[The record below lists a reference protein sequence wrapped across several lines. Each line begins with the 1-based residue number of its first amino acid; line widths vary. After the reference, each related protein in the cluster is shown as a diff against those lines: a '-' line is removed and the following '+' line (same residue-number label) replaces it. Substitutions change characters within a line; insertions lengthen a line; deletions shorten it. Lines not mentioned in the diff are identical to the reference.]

1 MGGCGMRRFSAWL
14 LLVAILLCGLV
25 PASAA
30 DKIGVVLL
38 HGKGGT
44 AKPQSPIGPLI
55 AKLQGSGILVD
66 APDMPWSRSRFL
78 DKDYPGA
85 MAEIDA
91 AVARLKKR
99 GATKIVVGGQ
109 SIGAN
114 AALGYGAQREG
125 LAGIIAL
132 APGHVPDLAGY
143 QNSLKHDY
151 RRAKA
156 MVDKGEGEA
165 TTGFA
170 DNNQGRVTQVRVK
183 PRVYWSWY
191 DPEGAA
197 VMPLNAAKLKPRTPL
212 LWAVGRGDTMASR
225 GKAYAFDRAPAN
237 PKSLYL
243 EVAGGHRDTP
253 EIAASQVLNWLRA
266 L

>member
-1 MGGCGMRRFSAWL
+1 MRRLAAL
-14 LLVAILLCGLV
+14 LLFVAALHFGTALA

-30 DKIGVVLL
+30 DKIGVVLM
-38 HGKGGT
+38 HGKTGT
-44 AKPQSPIGPLI
+44 AKPRSPIGPLI

-78 DKDYPGA
+78 DKDYAGA

-109 SIGAN
+109 SMGAN
-114 AALGYGAQREG
+114 AALGYGAQRDG
-125 LAGIIAL
+125 LAGIMAL
-132 APGHVPDLAGY
+132 APGHVPDLPMY

-165 TTGFA
+165 ATGFA
-170 DNNQGRVTQVRVK
+170 DNNQRQISQVRVK
-183 PRVYWSWY
+183 ARIYLSWY

-197 VMPLNAAKLKPRTPL
+197 AMPLNASKLKPGTPL
-212 LWAVGRGDTMASR
+212 MWAIGRDDALIR
-225 GKAYAFDRAPAN
+225 LGKAYVFDRAPAD

-253 EIAASQVLNWLRA
+253 EVAASQILNWLRS

>member
-1 MGGCGMRRFSAWL
+1 MRRLAAL
-14 LLVAILLCGLV
+14 LLFVTALHFGTALA

-78 DKDYPGA
+78 DKDQPGA

-114 AALGYGAQREG
+114 AAIGYGAQREG
-125 LAGIIAL
+125 LAGIVAI
-132 APGHVPDLAGY
+132 APGHVPDLPLY

-151 RRAKA
+151 RRAKE
-156 MVDKGEGEA
+156 MVDKGQGKA
-165 TTGFA
+165 VAAFA
-170 DNNQGRVTQVRVK
+170 DNNQRQISQVRVK
-183 PRVYWSWY
+183 ARVYLSWY

-197 VMPLNAAKLKPRTPL
+197 AMPLNAAKLKPGTPL
-212 LWAVGRGDTMASR
+212 MWVIGRDDGLIR
-225 GKAYAFDRAPAN
+225 LGKAYVYDRAPAN

-253 EIAASQVLNWLRA
+253 EIAAGQILNWLRT

>member
-1 MGGCGMRRFSAWL
+1 MRRFFALSMLAA
-14 LLVAILLCGLV
+14 AILYGLA
-25 PASAA
+25 PAAAA
-30 DKIGVVLL
+30 DKIGVVLM

-55 AKLQGSGILVD
+55 AKLQGAGFLVD

-91 AVARLKKR
+91 AIARLKKR

-114 AALGYGAQREG
+114 AAIGYGAQREG
-125 LAGIIAL
+125 LAGIMAL
-132 APGHVPDLAGY
+132 APGHVPDLPLY
-143 QNSLKHDY
+143 QNAVKHDF
-151 RRAKA
+151 RRAKEL
-156 MVDKGEGEA
+156 VDKGQGEA
-165 TTGFA
+165 AAGFA
-170 DNNQGRVTQVRVK
+170 DNNQGQITQVRIK
-183 PRVYWSWY
+183 PRIYWSWY

-197 VMPLNAAKLKPRTPL
+197 TMPLNAAKLKPGTPL
-212 LWAVGRGDTMASR
+212 LWVIGRQDVLLVR
-225 GKAYAFDRAPAN
+225 GKGYVFDRAPAN

-253 EIAASQVLNWLRA
+253 EIAASQILNWLRS